1 MNTIK
6 TFKSKIAYILSI
18 VFLLSAFSS
27 CTSDDIELKAERKF
41 DLSTAKEGLKIV
53 KTLPKVNYK
62 KFKSGNEIDKI
73 GLTKA
78 INNQVGENVLD
89 IRVFDNINT
98 YKKSTENELDT
109 EILESFSIDWENN
122 GIDNAILNLNNLLN
136 EKNVDNTVFEKYN
149 SFSNILLLSEINFQN
164 QAKNSNYQAK
174 NGWRCALK
182 IAKFTLST
190 VAVGTT
196 CVPNPSTPFACPIA
210 VGYAVIAYAEM
221 LIECAE

>member
-149 SFSNILLLSEINFQN
+149 SFSNILLLSKINFQN

-174 NGWRCALK
+174 NG
-182 IAKFTLST
+182 
-190 VAVGTT
+190 
-196 CVPNPSTPFACPIA
+196 
-210 VGYAVIAYAEM
+210 
-221 LIECAE
+221 

>member
-27 CTSDDIELKAERKF
+27 CTSDDTELKAERKF

-62 KFKSGNEIDKI
+62 KFKSGNKIDKI
-73 GLTKA
+73 GLTKS

-136 EKNVDNTVFEKYN
+136 EKT
-149 SFSNILLLSEINFQN
+149 
-164 QAKNSNYQAK
+164 
-174 NGWRCALK
+174 
-182 IAKFTLST
+182 
-190 VAVGTT
+190 
-196 CVPNPSTPFACPIA
+196 
-210 VGYAVIAYAEM
+210 
-221 LIECAE
+221 

>member
-27 CTSDDIELKAERKF
+27 CTSDDTELKAERKF

-174 NGWRCALK
+174 NG
-182 IAKFTLST
+182 
-190 VAVGTT
+190 
-196 CVPNPSTPFACPIA
+196 
-210 VGYAVIAYAEM
+210 
-221 LIECAE
+221 

>member
-174 NGWRCALK
+174 NG
-182 IAKFTLST
+182 
-190 VAVGTT
+190 
-196 CVPNPSTPFACPIA
+196 
-210 VGYAVIAYAEM
+210 
-221 LIECAE
+221 

>member
-1 MNTIK
+1 MNTFK

-27 CTSDDIELKAERKF
+27 CTSDDTELKAERKF

-98 YKKSTENELDT
+98 YKKST
-109 EILESFSIDWENN
+109 
-122 GIDNAILNLNNLLN
+122 
-136 EKNVDNTVFEKYN
+136 
-149 SFSNILLLSEINFQN
+149 
-164 QAKNSNYQAK
+164 
-174 NGWRCALK
+174 
-182 IAKFTLST
+182 
-190 VAVGTT
+190 
-196 CVPNPSTPFACPIA
+196 
-210 VGYAVIAYAEM
+210 
-221 LIECAE
+221 

>member
-27 CTSDDIELKAERKF
+27 CTSDDTELKAERKF

-149 SFSNILLLSEINFQN
+149 SFSNILLLSKINFQN

-174 NGWRCALK
+174 NG
-182 IAKFTLST
+182 
-190 VAVGTT
+190 
-196 CVPNPSTPFACPIA
+196 
-210 VGYAVIAYAEM
+210 
-221 LIECAE
+221 